1 VPNALTNWNYYSYD
15 QNFVWYY
22 NAMMITGLLTTGLW
36 ATSFKVFWNHY
47 AEKNDDLVWAQDPAN
62 PENARPAL

>member
-1 VPNALTNWNYYSYD
+1 
-15 QNFVWYY
+15 
-22 NAMMITGLLTTGLW
+22 MMITGLLTTGLW
-36 ATSFKVFWNHY
+36 ATSLKVFWNHY